1 GFELDRIGV
10 GEIAA
15 AFDGFDPVVA
25 VARMSTWRDFDN
37 QSVVAP
43 APAAQETLVD
53 AAIGGAAYVA
63 PVACPHLDG
72 FQRRDVLNVCFPC
85 AQGSDKFRFRQQ
97 AHLRNRAG
105 GVTTAN
111 ADALARAGP
120 TAGSQRHDID
130 A

>member
-1 GFELDRIGV
+1 
-10 GEIAA
+10 
-15 AFDGFDPVVA
+15 
-25 VARMSTWRDFDN
+25 
-37 QSVVAP
+37 AP

-130 A
+130 AFRDDRTAAVQRQPCARVSLRLDQQLTFAGAPAATQFA